1 MMDEDWLH
9 RVDSLISQGKVSEAQ
24 DLLIEMVN
32 NKPENVQAW
41 LLLADSIPEP
51 NERLLVLEE
60 ALRFNPNNQEL
71 QQVRAWMAQGEAPPK
86 QPEPISLESGPA
98 NPVAGHS
105 TSAFAFSPE
114 EWEAFK
120 ADTQQPD
127 PAAVPGGF
135 HPPDLLNDSEDE
147 KQWLE
152 TLRTM
157 SGTRPVS
164 EAPPA
169 FLPDDEPAIPGSAF
183 SWQREPAESKDE
195 VSSELASLAWQSTD
209 KEDASLGSSSL
220 FGNSVEE
227 PAQSTQTVLSQDPAE
242 RYPSSPALS
251 GQLPDRETSPLTD
264 ESSDEI
270 SLQDLEEPA
279 PGRSRIGFVLGAVVL
294 VVLVVLVAA
303 GFLAWPA
310 IAGLI
315 YPPAAAA
322 IPTDLP
328 VGSGVVLPET
338 ATPLPSPSITPT
350 PAPTRTITPVPASA
364 APAPVSAIV
373 NAVPVSVQNI
383 QQFKLLAQSKGE
395 FKFSNDAQVGAALS
409 DALTVRVW
417 DVVKDEI
424 RLELKGPRAPI
435 QSVAISPDG
444 RLVAAA
450 SEEPAV
456 YVWNADTG
464 AAVGTLEFS
473 KELVENFK
481 DKHFSHTL
489 QLRFGPEGKTLVAAS
504 LLGVTWWELDKKVEH
519 HLYPLTVAELGT
531 FRAQAETPKN
541 GYATSFMLAFSPDGK
556 ALVVGSPFKVYLL
569 FWPSGNPWA
578 SLPTGKPLVDLKFFS
593 GNMLAIFHP
602 GTLAIWE
609 TISAR
614 QILTYPAL
622 KTLQAQEIPP
632 GAAFRADGK
641 MMAVETENSRGQP
654 GALKL
659 IDLPSG
665 KVGLI
670 LDSNVGSPIVNPIFS
685 ADGKLIMAHS
695 GGDLFVWEVATGKEL
710 RRIAN
715 RKGFSN
721 ILSDGRIY
729 IEYGTV
735 NTVMWGGQP

>member
-32 NKPENVQAW
+32 SKPENVQAW
-41 LLLADSIPEP
+41 LLLADSISEP

-71 QQVRAWMAQGEAPPK
+71 QQAHSSMIQGEMPPGD
-86 QPEPISLESGPA
+86 PESFPLESGPE
-98 NPVAGHS
+98 NPVEAHS
-105 TSAFAFSPE
+105 TNAFAFTPE

-120 ADTQQPD
+120 TDTKPPQA
-127 PAAVPGGF
+127 AAVPESF
-135 HPPDLLNDSEDE
+135 QPPDLLNEADDE

-157 SGTRPVS
+157 SGTGPISAV
-164 EAPPA
+164 PPA
-169 FLPDDEPAIPGSAF
+169 FLPDEEPVAPGNAF
-183 SWQREPAESKDE
+183 TWQREPAESQDE
-195 VSSELASLAWQSTD
+195 ISPELASLAWQSTD
-209 KEDASLGSSSL
+209 QEDASLKSGSL
-220 FGNSVEE
+220 FGNPAQE
-227 PAQSTQTVLSQDPAE
+227 PARYTQPVE
-242 RYPSSPALS
+242 RQIPIPALS
-251 GQLPDRETSPLTD
+251 GLRARSRNAGICD
-264 ESSDEI
+264 ESLDEI

-279 PGRSRIGFVLGAVVL
+279 PRRSWLGIILTAVIL
-294 VVLVVLVAA
+294 VGLMVA
-303 GFLAWPA
+303 GYLAWPS
-310 IAGLI
+310 ISGI
-315 YPPAAAA
+315 IFPPAAVVV
-322 IPTDLP
+322 PTDLP
-328 VGSGVVLPET
+328 AGAGAVLPET
-338 ATPLPSPSITPT
+338 PTPLPSPSITPT
-350 PAPTRTITPVPASA
+350 PAPTRTRTPVPPSA
-364 APAPVSAIV
+364 TPAPVSAIV

-395 FKFSNDAQVGAALS
+395 YQFSNNAQVGAALS

-435 QSVAISPDG
+435 QAVAISPDG

-450 SEEPAV
+450 SQEPAV

-464 AAVGTLEFS
+464 AAVSTLEFS
-473 KELVENFK
+473 KELVEYFK
-481 DKHFSHTL
+481 DKNFSHTL
-489 QLRFGPEGKTLVAAS
+489 QLKFGPEGKTLVATS
-504 LLGVTWWELDKKVEH
+504 LLGVTWWELDKKAEH
-519 HLYPLTVAELGT
+519 HLYPLTVAELVT

-541 GYATSFMLAFSPDGK
+541 GVATSFMLAFSPDGK
-556 ALVVGSPFKVYLL
+556 ALAVGSPFKVYLL

-578 SLPTGKPLVDLKFFS
+578 SLPTGKPLIDLKFFS
-593 GNMLAIFHP
+593 SNMLAMFHP
-602 GTLAIWE
+602 GTLSIWE

-614 QILTYPAL
+614 QVLTYPGL
-622 KTLQAQEIPP
+622 KILQAQEIPP

-641 MMAVETENSRGQP
+641 MMAVEAENSRGQP

-695 GGDLFVWEVATGKEL
+695 GGDVFVWEVATGKEL

-715 RKGFSN
+715 RKGFST
-721 ILSDGRIY
+721 ILKDGRVY
-729 IEYGTV
+729 IEYGSV
-735 NTVMWGGQP
+735 NTVMWGGLP